1 MARRDPACI
10 RRRLG
15 WALRGLLFCLLPTV
29 IGCIPGYVR
38 VSVSAAQDINGKQPV
53 YMLVRTLERKVY
65 LAETYGEVA
74 SKLVESDASVLRK
87 ELLFPGQSRSLYIK
101 KPKGPL
107 ALYFLFT
114 APGGTWRLF
123 VEPALPLQVKAE
135 LKGSRLVQDSTLF

>member
-1 MARRDPACI
+1 VHRPRQKPRTAGRK
-10 RRRLG
+10 L
-15 WALRGLLFCLLPTV
+15 ALRGLCLVFLTTV
-29 IGCIPGYVR
+29 LGCIPGYVR

-65 LAETYGEVA
+65 LAESYGEVA
-74 SKLVESDASVLRK
+74 SKLVEGDATVLRK
-87 ELLFPGQSRSLYIK
+87 ELLFPGQSRSIYIK

-135 LKGSRLVQDSTLF
+135 LKGNRLVQDSTLF

>member
-1 MARRDPACI
+1 MPTPRDHSL
-10 RRRLG
+10 RTRWQR
-15 WALRGLLFCLLPTV
+15 ALAGLCLLLLPTV
-29 IGCIPGYVR
+29 VACIPGYVR
-38 VSVSAAQDINGKQPV
+38 ISVSAAQDINGKQPV
-53 YMLVRTLERKVY
+53 YMLVRSLDRKVY

-74 SKLVESDASVLRK
+74 GKLVEGDPTVLRK
-87 ELLFPGQSRSLYIK
+87 ELLFPGQSRSIYIK

-123 VEPALPLQVKAE
+123 VEPSLPLQVKAE